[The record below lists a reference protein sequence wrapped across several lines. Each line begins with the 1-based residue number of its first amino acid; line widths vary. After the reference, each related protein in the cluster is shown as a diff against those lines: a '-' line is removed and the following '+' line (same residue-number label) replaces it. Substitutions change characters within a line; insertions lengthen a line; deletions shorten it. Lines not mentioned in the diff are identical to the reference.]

1 MKKMRKLGIAVNN
14 MMNEKIAYTFA
25 TGFLLFGHAGYILIF
40 FFLGVRPMMIINIFS
55 VLFYIA
61 MLMLNMKT
69 QRYQL
74 ILMLEV
80 VEIVIHAIAGLY
92 YMGWDAGFQLF
103 LICVSTIP
111 FFASFKKRRY
121 PLMLA
126 GVDMAIFLSAR
137 ILAYEWA
144 APYHNNDSKVM
155 TALYIYNAMASIIV
169 IVYISSYN
177 IFVRELMAT
186 RMKKKNEHL
195 QRLATI
201 DPLTELF
208 NRRAMMEYIKIIDK
222 KASAEKLNY
231 NICIADIDDFK
242 KINDTYGHDAGDEVL
257 RVVSSIFI
265 KEVPSE
271 GYVCRWGGEE
281 IMFAMPPGNDDMAIV
296 IAERIRAAIEA
307 HEFDIDGKKIH
318 VTMTFGV
325 CRVRPEENYDSGI
338 TRADKRLYDGKR
350 SGKNMVVAV

>member
-1 MKKMRKLGIAVNN
+1 MRKTRKLGMAVNN
-14 MMNEKIAYTFA
+14 MLDEKIAYAVA
-25 TGFLLFGHAGYILIF
+25 TGFMLFGHTGYLLMF
-40 FFLGVRPMMIINIFS
+40 LFLGVRPMMVINIGS
-55 VLFYIA
+55 VVFYISM
-61 MLMLNMKT
+61 MLLNFKT
-69 QRYQL
+69 KRYQF

-80 VEIVIHAIAGLY
+80 VEIILHAIAGLY
-92 YMGWDAGFQLF
+92 FMGWEAGFQMF
-103 LICVSTIP
+103 LICVPTIP

-121 PLMLA
+121 PFMMAAFTMLL
-126 GVDMAIFLSAR
+126 FLAAR
-137 ILAYEWA
+137 IVAYEWA
-144 APYHNNDSKVM
+144 APYHINDPRVM
-155 TALYIYNAMASIIV
+155 TAIYIYNAMASIIV

-177 IFVRELMAT
+177 IFVRENMAA

-208 NRRAMMEYIKIIDK
+208 NRRAMMEYIKLIDR
-222 KASAEKLNY
+222 KASMQDLNY
-231 NICIADIDDFK
+231 YVCIADIDDFK

-265 KEVPSE
+265 REVPSE

-281 IMFAMPPGNDDMAIV
+281 IMFALPPGSDDMAIV
-296 IAERIRAAIEA
+296 IAERIRTAVEA
-307 HEFDIDGKKIH
+307 QEFDIGGKKVH

-338 TRADKRLYDGKR
+338 SRADKRLYEGKR
-350 SGKNMVVAV
+350 SGKNVVVAV